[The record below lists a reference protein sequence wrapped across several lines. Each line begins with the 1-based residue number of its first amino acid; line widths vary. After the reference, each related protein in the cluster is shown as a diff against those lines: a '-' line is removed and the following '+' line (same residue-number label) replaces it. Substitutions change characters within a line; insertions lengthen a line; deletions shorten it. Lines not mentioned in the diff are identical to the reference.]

1 MDYALKHHPT
11 AQLSPQQNNVIP
23 PGKYIAQDERYLIK
37 PLPRPMDDSFPKA
50 GKELV
55 EYGYSFGHQPPDF
68 TYKSGGKPLDMN
80 YNTYIYNK
88 ITGFY

>member
-11 AQLSPQQNNVIP
+11 AQLTPQQNNIIP
-23 PGKYIAQDERYLIK
+23 VGKYIAEDERYLIK
-37 PLPRPMDDSFPKA
+37 PLPKPMDDSFPQA

-55 EYGYSFGHQPPDF
+55 EYGYSFGRQPPDF
-68 TYKSGGKPLDMN
+68 TYKSGGKPLAMN
-80 YNTYIYNK
+80 YNFYIYNQ

>member
-11 AQLSPQQNNVIP
+11 AQLTPQQNNIIP
-23 PGKYIAQDERYLIK
+23 VGKFIAEDERYLIK
-37 PLPRPMDDSFPKA
+37 PLPKPMDDSFPQA

-55 EYGYSFGHQPPDF
+55 EYGYSFGRQPPDF
-68 TYKSGGKPLDMN
+68 TYKSGGKPLAMN
-80 YNTYIYNK
+80 YNFYIYNQ